1 MTTTIFKA
9 KTVRFFPKFLLILAL
24 LFSWGGTLFASD
36 WVLAASPF
44 SFTQTGPKTSFQEK
58 TRELLPKMI
67 LDQIGAGDMRLPPR
81 SEMLDRKIDSLRK
94 DRQSLFLQLSAAI
107 KERDKIFLQESNQK
121 KLQKKIAEQEKK
133 IKEIQD
139 KIDANLENVDKAVR
153 QIEEEESFENEET
166 KQNLWQSLA
175 SMFSAKEEKLVPD
188 SVNEP
193 IKIYHEDSDTLLSP
207 GEEIWSTGMESR
219 DFINFM
225 SGEGVNGYLT
235 GTLTFY
241 GNYFS
246 AAVELRIYPDG
257 KKAGSIIEV
266 GNVDNMV
273 SVARNIT
280 QYLRTVVINSAP
292 VQLYFDIS
300 PEEAAK
306 NALVK
311 IDGTVSNLSGNSL
324 SVTAGLH
331 TISVESPGYES
342 LAVTYSFKDSP
353 NFFVRIPMYVQRTGQ
368 FNVYLNP
375 PTASTLFADGY
386 NVGDGIHGGTI
397 SINGSPV
404 IGQIRRTIP
413 VPPTVDEDGNELASP
428 DKIFTSF
435 YYIPMDLQTD
445 GASLTV
451 KTKPLDSENLI
462 DTRRK
467 WAYRGYTAFVL
478 TLPLTFIAAGNYRTF
493 VNSYNAG
500 YGDRATAE
508 AWGYVRTG
516 AIVLTVSAAGFFIY
530 ELVRY
535 LHTASSVLPDT
546 AKPSTPKDL
555 ELVQSVVQIYDE
567 EASGGDNEHADENE
581 QKIEE
586 K

>member
-9 KTVRFFPKFLLILAL
+9 KTVRFLPKFLLIFVL
-24 LFSWGGTLFASD
+24 LFSWGGVLFASD

-44 SFTQTGPKTSFQEK
+44 SFTQTGPKSPFQEK

-67 LDQIGAGDMRLPPR
+67 LEQIGTGDMRLPPR

-139 KIDANLENVDKAVR
+139 KIDANIENVDKAVR
-153 QIEEEESFENEET
+153 QIEEESLENAEE
-166 KQNLWQSLA
+166 KSNLWQSIA
-175 SMFSAKEEKLVPD
+175 SLFSAKEEKLVPD

-193 IKIYHEDSDTLLSP
+193 IKIYHEDSETLLSP

-219 DFINFM
+219 DFVNFM

-235 GTLTFY
+235 GSLTFY

-246 AAVELRIYPDG
+246 VAVELRIYPDG

-300 PEEAAK
+300 PEDAAK

-331 TISVESPGYES
+331 TISVDSPGFES
-342 LAVTYSFKDSP
+342 LAVTYNFKNSTS
-353 NFFVRIPMYVQRTGQ
+353 FFVRIPMYVKRTGQ
-368 FNVYLNP
+368 FNIYLNP
-375 PTASTLFADGY
+375 PTDSTLFADGY
-386 NVGDGIHGGTI
+386 NVGNGIYGGTI
-397 SINGSPV
+397 TINGSPV
-404 IGQIRRTIP
+404 IGQIRRTVP
-413 VPPTVDEDGNELASP
+413 VPPTVDEEGNEIASP

-451 KTKPLDSENLI
+451 KTKPVDSATLI

-467 WAYRGYTAFVL
+467 WAYRGYSAFVL
-478 TLPLTFIAAGNYRTF
+478 TLPLTFIAEGNYRTA
-493 VNSYNAG
+493 VNGYNAG

-508 AWGYVRTG
+508 AWGYIRTG

-535 LHTASSVLPDT
+535 LHAASSVLPDS
-546 AKPSTPKDL
+546 AKPSTQKDL

-567 EASGGDNEHADENE
+567 EPSDGGNENADGNE
-581 QKIEE
+581 RKMEE